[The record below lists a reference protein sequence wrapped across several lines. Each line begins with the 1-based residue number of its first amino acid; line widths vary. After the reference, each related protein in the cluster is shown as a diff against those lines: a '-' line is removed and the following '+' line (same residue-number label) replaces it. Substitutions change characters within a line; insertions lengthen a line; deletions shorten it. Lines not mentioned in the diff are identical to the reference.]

1 MAKKRNLTID
11 DKKAS
16 RLLESVDFSRN
27 RMQPFREQRLAAVRA
42 YVGSNYGEMGA
53 NEKVP
58 LNLMQ
63 MAINIYRRQVAARA
77 PQALVIPKD
86 PRLAPTAADFELA
99 LNWMVKEIDLESSIS
114 KWVIDA
120 MFSIGVMKVGIS
132 PGNQAEIEGYTHDA
146 GLPFA
151 DVVDFDDFVFDMN
164 SKSWDLC
171 QYVGNRYTLPY
182 EAAMDLKIF
191 GTEELQP
198 SRQTDYNEQG
208 DERVS
213 ILQTGG
219 LGGWNPQRGYID
231 LLELWDLWLPYD
243 NLFVT
248 VQCNDQSGIAS
259 GKIIRVVDWK
269 GPEIGPYH
277 ILSFGDVPGNIMPL
291 PPAQAM
297 LDLHDASNRVFRKI
311 VRQAD
316 RQKTVTIVSGGAEED
331 GRRLIQSNDGDT
343 IRADNPQA
351 TREARFGGPD
361 SASIAF
367 LLQIKDLFV
376 YLGGNLDALGGLG
389 RQANTVGQESL
400 IQRSANMLIA
410 DMQDRTTTAVRKVME
425 SIADYLWN
433 DPVTVPK
440 VIKKI
445 PGTDFS
451 IPVEFSQD
459 IREGDMLDYMIEI
472 APYSMQSR
480 TPTER
485 LSTISQMMTN
495 FVIPLAPQLKERGIG
510 VDMEAFM
517 KIMAQYSN
525 LPELEQ
531 ILEKIP
537 QEELQQMAEMAGG
550 ASSGERPLQSPVTSR
565 TNIRENISGATRQG
579 NDQESMRNLMAMA
592 NQGQQQ

>member
-1 MAKKRNLTID
+1 MSKKRNLTID
-11 DKKAS
+11 EKKAS

-27 RMQPFREQRLAAVRA
+27 RMEPFRQQRLASVRA

-77 PQALVIPKD
+77 PQALVVAKD
-86 PRLAPTAADFELA
+86 PRLAPTAANFELA
-99 LNWMVKEIDLESSIS
+99 LNWMVKEMDLESSIS

-132 PGNQAEIEGYTHDA
+132 PGNQAEIEGYMHDA

-151 DVVDFDDFVFDMN
+151 EVVDFDDFVFDMN

-191 GTEELQP
+191 GKEELQP

-248 VQCNDQSGIAS
+248 VQCSDQGGIAS

-277 ILSFGDVPGNIMPL
+277 VLSFGDVPGNIMPL

-361 SASIAF
+361 TASIAF

-410 DMQDRTTTAVRKVME
+410 DMQDRTTTAVKKVME

-433 DPVTVPK
+433 DPITAPK
-440 VIKKI
+440 VVKKI
-445 PGTDFS
+445 PGTEFS

-459 IREGDMLDYMIEI
+459 IREGDLLDYMIEI

-592 NQGQQQ
+592 NQGQPQ

>member
-1 MAKKRNLTID
+1 
-11 DKKAS
+11 
-16 RLLESVDFSRN
+16 
-27 RMQPFREQRLAAVRA
+27 
-42 YVGSNYGEMGA
+42 
-53 NEKVP
+53 
-58 LNLMQ
+58 
-63 MAINIYRRQVAARA
+63 
-77 PQALVIPKD
+77 
-86 PRLAPTAADFELA
+86 
-99 LNWMVKEIDLESSIS
+99 
-114 KWVIDA
+114 
-120 MFSIGVMKVGIS
+120 
-132 PGNQAEIEGYTHDA
+132 
-146 GLPFA
+146 
-151 DVVDFDDFVFDMN
+151 
-164 SKSWDLC
+164 
-171 QYVGNRYTLPY
+171 
-182 EAAMDLKIF
+182 
-191 GTEELQP
+191 
-198 SRQTDYNEQG
+198 
-208 DERVS
+208 
-213 ILQTGG
+213 
-219 LGGWNPQRGYID
+219 
-231 LLELWDLWLPYD
+231 
-243 NLFVT
+243 
-248 VQCNDQSGIAS
+248 
-259 GKIIRVVDWK
+259 
-269 GPEIGPYH
+269 
-277 ILSFGDVPGNIMPL
+277 
-291 PPAQAM
+291 
-297 LDLHDASNRVFRKI
+297 
-311 VRQAD
+311 
-316 RQKTVTIVSGGAEED
+316 
-331 GRRLIQSNDGDT
+331 
-343 IRADNPQA
+343 
-351 TREARFGGPD
+351 
-361 SASIAF
+361 
-367 LLQIKDLFV
+367 
-376 YLGGNLDALGGLG
+376 
-389 RQANTVGQESL
+389 
-400 IQRSANMLIA
+400 MLIA

-592 NQGQQQ
+592 NQGQPQ